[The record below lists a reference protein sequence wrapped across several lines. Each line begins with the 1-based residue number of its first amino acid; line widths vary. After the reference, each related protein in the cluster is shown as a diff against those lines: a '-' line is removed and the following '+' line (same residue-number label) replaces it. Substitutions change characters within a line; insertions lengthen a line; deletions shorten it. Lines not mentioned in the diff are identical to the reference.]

1 MPVENSDGAGL
12 NTSEWYPSNQAA
24 IQNREQERA
33 MKDLEKG
40 SGTVSKETAELIR
53 ASVSPNTI
61 RAYRT
66 AIKQLELW
74 LHGRALTDALL
85 ADYISELFHDA
96 GRSPAGISQAV
107 SAVSWRAKHA
117 GVPSVVGAIT
127 QTTLAGIRREGR
139 ERGRGQVQG
148 ISWAEVDR
156 VCAYCEIDKSVA
168 GLRDACLIRLMSDCL
183 LRVSEAVAVDIE
195 DINIDKNTLLVRSS
209 KTDQTGE
216 GRTLF
221 VGDVTLDL
229 VRRYQE
235 SSNLTEGA
243 LFRRMVKGDRLSVH
257 RLTDRSARQ
266 IIKDRARAVGLTGFI
281 SGHSLRV
288 GAAESLAQGGA
299 TLVEMQ
305 TAGRWADP
313 KMPAHYARSEMAA
326 QGAVAR
332 LRYGKGK

>member
-1 MPVENSDGAGL
+1 MKEIKALEQISD
-12 NTSEWYPSNQAA
+12 
-24 IQNREQERA
+24 
-33 MKDLEKG
+33 
-40 SGTVSKETAELIR
+40 TVSKETAGLII
-53 ASVSPNTI
+53 ASVSSNTL
-61 RAYRT
+61 RAYRNT
-66 AIKQLELW
+66 VKRLEQW
-74 LHGRALTDALL
+74 LNGRVLTDALL
-85 ADYISELFHDA
+85 ADYITDLFHDE
-96 GRSPAGISQAV
+96 GKSPSAIGQVV

-117 GVPSVVGAIT
+117 DVPSVVGAIT

-139 ERGRGQVQG
+139 ERGRGQVDG

-156 VCAYCEIDKSVA
+156 VCAYCEADKSVA
-168 GLRDACLIRLMSDCL
+168 GLRDASLIRLMSDCL

-195 DINIDKNTLLVRSS
+195 DINIDKNTLTVRSS
-209 KTDQTGE
+209 KTDQTGD

-229 VRRYQE
+229 VQRYQE
-235 SSNLTEGA
+235 SGNLTEGA

-305 TAGRWADP
+305 AAGRWADP
-313 KMPAHYARSEMAA
+313 KMPAHYARKEIAA

>member
-1 MPVENSDGAGL
+1 MNKLAKAKVEKSSDSIGAQPVSA
-12 NTSEWYPSNQAA
+12 
-24 IQNREQERA
+24 
-33 MKDLEKG
+33 
-40 SGTVSKETAELIR
+40 ETTELIKS
-53 ASVSPNTI
+53 SVSSNTL
-61 RAYRT
+61 RAYRK
-66 AIKQLELW
+66 AVKQLDRW

-85 ADYISELFHDA
+85 ADYIAELFYDE
-96 GRSPAGISQAV
+96 GKSPSGIGQAV
-107 SAVSWRAKHA
+107 AAVLWRAKQA
-117 GVPSVVGAIT
+117 GVPLVVGAIT
-127 QTTLAGIRREGR
+127 RTTLAGIRREGR
-139 ERGRGQVQG
+139 ERGRGQVDG

-156 VCAYCEIDKSVA
+156 VCAYCEADKSVA
-168 GLRDACLIRLMSDCL
+168 GLRDASLIRIMSDCL
-183 LRVSEAVAVDIE
+183 LRVSEGVAVDIE
-195 DINIDKNTLLVRSS
+195 DINIDKNTLTVRSS

-235 SSNLTEGA
+235 SGNLTEDA

-299 TLVEMQ
+299 TLVELQ
-305 TAGRWADP
+305 VAGRWADP
-313 KMPAHYARSEMAA
+313 KMPAHYARNEIAA
-326 QGAVAR
+326 QGVVAR